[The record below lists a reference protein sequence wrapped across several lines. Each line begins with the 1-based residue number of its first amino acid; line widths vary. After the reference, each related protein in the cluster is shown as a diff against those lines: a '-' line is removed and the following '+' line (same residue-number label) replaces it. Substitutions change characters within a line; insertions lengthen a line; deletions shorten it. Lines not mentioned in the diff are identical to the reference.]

1 MIPWVRRYTIQVCK
15 FCFAKLESKKQI
27 PGCEINFMYLILVG
41 LCDLSQKYLS
51 ALATAKGSAFGL
63 TIPLI
68 GHGLKRL
75 ESTSYPW
82 QQAMRKMDKRGA

>member
-1 MIPWVRRYTIQVCK
+1 
-15 FCFAKLESKKQI
+15 
-27 PGCEINFMYLILVG
+27 MYLILVG
-41 LCDLSQKYLS
+41 LCGMPQEYQC
-51 ALATAKGSAFGL
+51 ALDTAKGSAFGL

-75 ESTSYPW
+75 ESTSHRW